1 MSTQILLMTAELLG
15 GLAFFLYGMSTLSGG
30 LESMAGGALERTLK
44 KVTAN
49 QFMSFLLGAGITIA
63 IQSSS
68 AMTVMLV
75 GLVNSGIVNFADTF
89 GIIMGSNV
97 GTTLT
102 AWLLSLAGISGD
114 NFFLTL
120 LKPMTFAP
128 ILAFVG
134 IIMRMVSD
142 KDRKKNF
149 GTILIGFAILM
160 TGMEFMSDSMSS
172 VQDMKGFS
180 GLLTAFSS
188 PFIALIISMVF
199 TGVIQSSAATI
210 GIVQA
215 LALTGSI
222 SYKMAIP
229 LVLGAN
235 IGTCITA
242 LISSFGT
249 NRNAK
254 RVVAMHIYVNVIGSV
269 ICLILLYIIGAVN
282 PGLINSTVSM
292 IGVAIIHTLFNA
304 LNTVILLPFR
314 KAVIHLCEL
323 TVKKED
329 DKTHT
334 VFLDERL
341 FNNTPLAISE
351 CRRLTVEMSECTKTS
366 LLNSINL
373 ISSYNS
379 ELADRIRSD
388 EKLIDKYEDKLSG
401 YLVRLSNN
409 DLTEKDSRT
418 VARMIH
424 SIGDFE
430 RIGDHALNICK
441 VADEIHSKG
450 IHFSE
455 QATLEIK
462 TITDAVI
469 EILNMAF
476 DSFINDDYELASH
489 VEPLEQVI
497 DKLKG
502 VLKERHVSRLQNGEC
517 TIELGFVFTDLLT
530 NYERVSDHCSNIAL
544 YTMQLKN
551 DITDSHKYLH
561 NLKHSQTGAFVEDY
575 NMYEKK
581 YLLD

>member
-199 TGVIQSSAATI
+199 TGIIQSSAATI

-304 LNTVILLPFR
+304 LNTVILIPFR

-441 VADEIHSKG
+441 VAEEIHSKG

>member
-15 GLAFFLYGMSTLSGG
+15 GLAFFLYGMSTLSSG
-30 LESMAGGALERTLK
+30 LETMAGGALERTLK

-89 GIIMGSNV
+89 GLIMGSNV

-269 ICLILLYIIGAVN
+269 ICLILLYIIGTVN

-441 VADEIHSKG
+441 VAEEIHSKG

-476 DSFINDDYELASH
+476 DSFVNDDYELASH